1 VDKVLVVAFV
11 SSMLKWKRHVDLL
24 QDLAAAVV
32 EVDADKFTD
41 VVKEFDSMSRLVSLV
56 YMMSSV
62 GCGYQLCE
70 VLCKINPGS

>member
-1 VDKVLVVAFV
+1 
-11 SSMLKWKRHVDLL
+11 MLKWRRHVDLM
-24 QDLAAAVV
+24 QDLVAAIV

-62 GCGYQLCE
+62 GYGYQLCE